1 VCGCLLYI
9 YCDDGVR
16 SRSFGVCVF
25 AGVIFTAGFPH
36 CSVDGP
42 YVCVWLNFVEK
53 DTQMDLASLVVMC

>member
-1 VCGCLLYI
+1 MVI
-9 YCDDGVR
+9 VYCDDDDVR
-16 SRSFGVCVF
+16 CGREVSVF

-53 DTQMDLASLVVMC
+53 DTQMDVASLVVVC